1 MDKLRDKNGRK
12 MKLVD
17 GGCDKCV
24 CFDGLCM
31 HPIAVAKRRD
41 GGAAV
46 LADLGCACGEGYIF
60 DPTPDTPTLDE
71 WESAIADMPLLQIM
85 TRTSPAAFDR
95 AYIVELRQPDGVS
108 TVRFCDADGT
118 NNGSPVIRR
127 KPQTTTLNFD
137 RPTFAAVGAQFV
149 ASGTPGQQP
158 PKGSAWLSVASIV
171 HGGIWMA
178 NSSGQQFMT
187 TWDQL
192 SVGGYVYTSDHGA
205 TWHACNRTVTKGA

>member
-1 MDKLRDKNGRK
+1 MEIAMSERMMAKAN
-12 MKLVD
+12 V
-17 GGCDKCV
+17 GCDGCV
-24 CFDGLCM
+24 RGRE
-31 HPIAVAKRRD
+31 RRD
-41 GGAAV
+41 HGV
-46 LADLGCACGEGYIF
+46 CLGCTCNCGEGYVYA
-60 DPTPDTPTLDE
+60 DKAAPQPTPDTPTLDE
-71 WESAIADMPLLQIM
+71 WESAMEGKSLVAI
-85 TRTSPAAFDR
+85 TSLAA
-95 AYIVELRQPDGVS
+95 ATGSGHLCVAELVDSDGRRCA
-108 TVRFCDADGT
+108 RFVAA
-118 NNGSPVIRR
+118 NGYCYNDPIIRR
-127 KPQTTTLNFD
+127 KPQTTTINFD

>member
-1 MDKLRDKNGRK
+1 MTCGVMLPDVSDDASAVLFPFAPKCETTVEVIAPRLAASMAGCDHVRVDVSRWRCEDCGE
-12 MKLVD
+12 LVD
-17 GGCDKCV
+17 S
-24 CFDGLCM
+24 DGRRCARFVAANGYCYND
-31 HPIAVAKRRD
+31 PI
-41 GGAAV
+41 
-46 LADLGCACGEGYIF
+46 
-60 DPTPDTPTLDE
+60 
-71 WESAIADMPLLQIM
+71 
-85 TRTSPAAFDR
+85 
-95 AYIVELRQPDGVS
+95 
-108 TVRFCDADGT
+108 
-118 NNGSPVIRR
+118 IRR
-127 KPQTTTLNFD
+127 KPQTTTINFD